1 MGHGLAYL
9 PGSGWA
15 VLAILTY
22 YVYAPVAA
30 RFCVHGPGLLA
41 ISTPGSA
48 RNPHV
53 YLYAPVTARCPVP
66 NCLRRRR
73 P

>member
-22 YVYAPVAA
+22 YVYVPVAA

-41 ISTPGSA
+41 TSTPGSA
-48 RNPHV
+48 RIPHV
-53 YLYAPVTARCPVP
+53 LQYAPDAVRWPVP

>member
-1 MGHGLAYL
+1 MGHGLACL

-22 YVYAPVAA
+22 YVYAPDAV
-30 RFCVHGPGLLA
+30 LW
-41 ISTPGSA
+41 
-48 RNPHV
+48 
-53 YLYAPVTARCPVP
+53 PVP

-73 P
+73 PCVSVWVVVPTAFKFA